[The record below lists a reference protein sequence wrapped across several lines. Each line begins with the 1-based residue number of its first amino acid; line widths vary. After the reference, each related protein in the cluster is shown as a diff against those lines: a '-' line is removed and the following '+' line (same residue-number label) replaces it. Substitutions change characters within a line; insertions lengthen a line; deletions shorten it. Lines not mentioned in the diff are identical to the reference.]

1 MDPMDFEK
9 GADMNQ
15 NNLTLLLVC
24 PVSHLN
30 LAMQMSTRLNFFP
43 KIGFWKCP
51 LRSLLGNK

>member
-15 NNLTLLLVC
+15 NNLTLLVC